1 MTSPPE
7 IITFAFSVDNPCNTT
22 VTDAAGE
29 ALYITHTDSGKKAST
44 TRVFESTSDT
54 VVAELVW
61 SDTGLISNHVTLRGE
76 KKLAMHE
83 WMRKSKL
90 PFVE

>member
-1 MTSPPE
+1 MTSQPE
-7 IITFAFSVDNPCNTT
+7 IITFTFSVDNPCNTT
-22 VTDAAGE
+22 IADAAGE
-29 ALYITHTDSGKKAST
+29 VLYMTHTDSGKKAST
-44 TRVFESTSDT
+44 TRVFGGTSDT

-76 KKLAMHE
+76 KQIPLRE
-83 WMRKSKL
+83 WMSKSKL

>member
-1 MTSPPE
+1 MANPPE

-22 VTDAAGE
+22 ITDGAGQV
-29 ALYITHTDSGKKAST
+29 LYITHTESGNKAST
-44 TRVFESTSDT
+44 TRVFEGTSDT

-61 SDTGLISNHVTLRGE
+61 SDTGLITNRVKLRGE
-76 KKLAMHE
+76 KELALRE
-83 WMRKSKL
+83 WMHKSKL